1 MSAPA
6 TPPAVGNGSATP
18 DTLTITVLDTATIFE
33 GPDTVYRYD
42 LPGTGVT
49 EGWALAAVIDQA
61 KELCSLH
68 WPEVE
73 VIVDADEPTTE
84 LLTRTLLNKGV
95 AAYPTEALRETA
107 LPAEPEDHEVE
118 ITRPTAGGRHRFHGG
133 GLGTRLGLHPFHL
146 AIVAVIIAVG
156 AVSWWAIDNQSGGP
170 APGPE
175 ADAVVA
181 AHTEPGER
189 EAVAGEEAT
198 APGAEEPDD
207 EAGPSIGVV
216 LEHSGL
222 RLAAPVGFHVDDR
235 GDALLATG
243 DDPDLRIHLAAD
255 PVHNVPAEA
264 VHRAI
269 ETMVADDPTLDG
281 LHRDEDPGRGGEVL
295 VYQELPGDGSEV
307 AWSTWVTAGHQFSVG
322 CHTRTAPT
330 LPQQAACRM
339 AVESLAMTG

>member
-1 MSAPA
+1 MEAR
-6 TPPAVGNGSATP
+6 TETTP

-42 LPGTGVT
+42 LPGTGVA
-49 EGWALAAVIDQA
+49 EGWALAAVVDQA
-61 KELCSLH
+61 RELCSLH

-73 VIVDADEPTTE
+73 IIIDADEPTTE

-107 LPAEPEDHEVE
+107 LPEDPGPEEVE
-118 ITRPTAGGRHRFHGG
+118 ITRPTGGGRHRFRGG
-133 GLGTRLGLHPFHL
+133 MGEGWSSRLGLHPFHL
-146 AIVAVIIAVG
+146 VIVGVILAVG
-156 AVSWWAIDNQSGGP
+156 AVSWWTLDQQSTTVVDRPAP
-170 APGPE
+170 APGGGE
-175 ADAVVA
+175 GDRDTEDSAADAP
-181 AHTEPGER
+181 EPPE
-189 EAVAGEEAT
+189 
-198 APGAEEPDD
+198 
-207 EAGPSIGVV
+207 VV

-222 RLAAPVGFHVDDR
+222 RLTTPMGFHLDNPDGADS
-235 GDALLATG
+235 GDGALLATG

-264 VHRAI
+264 VHREI
-269 ETMVADDPTLDG
+269 EAMVTADPTLG
-281 LHRDEDPGRGGEVL
+281 GFGRDETAGREDDVL

-307 AWSTWVTAGHQFSVG
+307 AWSTWVAAGHQFSVG

-339 AVESLAMTG
+339 AVESLSLTG